1 MTSNFACPTDG
12 LRRKVHL
19 SLAAFPMI
27 SHWEAMAMA
36 SGMSACGTLVEPLW
50 GELSID
56 NVQLV
61 PQSRGVLTEEI
72 ADDLRRT
79 YPGTAFRLH
88 ANVRVNAARVE
99 YDLSNFVQEK
109 EAFHSAK
116 RIHDVLGATAYSAH
130 AGYRKNA
137 TLPEVFDNARAA
149 ADLFGCAVAVEGLY
163 PDRGN
168 RQLLA
173 DWKEYRELLEARV
186 PYALDLSHLNI
197 VATRSGRI
205 ERSLVRELLLSEH
218 CLEVHVSANNG
229 LGDSHQVCS
238 EASWWLSGLPAAH
251 LQAVIFSE
259 GNLRAFHKG
268 VT

>member
-1 MTSNFACPTDG
+1 
-12 LRRKVHL
+12 
-19 SLAAFPMI
+19 MI
-27 SHWEAMAMA
+27 GHWEAMAMA
-36 SGMSACGTLVEPLW
+36 SSMSACATLSEPLW

-56 NVQLV
+56 QVQLV
-61 PQSRGVLTEEI
+61 PQSKGVLTDEI
-72 ADDLRRT
+72 AHDLRRA

-88 ANVRVNAARVE
+88 ANVRVNASKVE
-99 YDLSNFVQEK
+99 YDLSNFLQEK
-109 EAFHSAK
+109 EAFQSAK
-116 RIHDVLGATAYSAH
+116 HIHDVLGATAYSAH
-130 AGYRKNA
+130 AGYRMNA
-137 TLPEVFDNARAA
+137 TLREVFDNARAA

-173 DWKEYRELLEARV
+173 DWKEYRALLDSRV

-197 VATRSGRI
+197 VATRSGHI
-205 ERSLVRELLLSEH
+205 ERMLVRELLSSEN

-238 EASWWLSGLPAAH
+238 EASWWLSELPAAH
-251 LQAVIFSE
+251 LLAVIFSE

>member
-1 MTSNFACPTDG
+1 VTSNLEYANCGSNRD
-12 LRRKVHL
+12 VHL

-27 SHWEAMAMA
+27 GHREAMALA
-36 SGMSACGTLVEPLW
+36 SSMSVSATLVEPLW
-50 GELSID
+50 GELSI
-56 NVQLV
+56 NHVQLV
-61 PQSRGVLTEEI
+61 PQSKGVLTEEI
-72 ADDLRRT
+72 ADDLRRS

-88 ANVRVNAARVE
+88 ANVRVNDSRVE
-99 YDLSNFVQEK
+99 YDLSNFRQEM
-109 EAFHSAK
+109 EDFRTAK

-130 AGYRKNA
+130 AGYRRNA
-137 TLPEVFDNARAA
+137 SLQDVFDNARAA

-173 DWKEYRELLEARV
+173 SWKEYRAMLESRV

-197 VATRSGRI
+197 VATRSGRT
-205 ERSLVRELLLSEH
+205 ERMLVRELLSSEN

-238 EASWWLSGLPAAH
+238 EVSWWLSELPSAH
-251 LQAVIFSE
+251 FQAVIFSE